1 METLM
6 FIDFETYSSVN
17 LRDCGA
23 YPYMASPDFAPLI
36 MTYRYG
42 VDGQTK
48 IAQGEAEIKWA
59 LRGLNER
66 EHVTFVAHNA
76 NFERLVLSRIFGYA
90 PGTFIPP
97 ERFIDTMALG
107 RSLGFPG
114 SLADL
119 SRALHV
125 EEKDSAGTALIAM
138 FCVPSKKTGR
148 ASTPEERPEEWAAFC
163 RYAIQDVDTMVEVY
177 TELTTR
183 YGGFPKGEREVW
195 NADQRINDRGILVD
209 AELAVRCMDI
219 AAVVKDLHQQHM
231 GKISGIANPNSTA
244 QVLKWVQARLLD
256 AGVVVL
262 PEGWNTIHME
272 NVIRVS
278 QGEKAILPD
287 PVPVFADTGE
297 LLNSMDKASVAYL
310 LSRTDIP
317 RDVRTFLEE
326 RAASNAA
333 SVAKFKAMMNRL
345 GVGNRVRGTLQYF
358 GAHTGRWAGRGV
370 QLQNLPSVTAGDDE
384 KTQEFV
390 DRVMNEPA
398 ENFSISELKPLIRGA
413 LMAPAGQTLTVC
425 DYSAIEARVLAWLAG
440 EEWVLEAFRA
450 GRDIYIETA
459 ARMFHVPYEEAKPL
473 RKKGKVAVLAL
484 GYGGGIN
491 ALKAMGAE
499 GTDAEL
505 EEIKQTYRAANPRI
519 TKFWADMDRAMRN
532 RSGRVGEYIT
542 VHPKPN
548 GLVTIKLPSGR
559 ELFYHKLHFRTVR
572 KFDKEVEALHFLD
585 PKSHR
590 AVIPTYGG
598 RLTENVTQAVARD
611 VLANALVNLDR
622 ENVPVVAH
630 VHDEVIAEGGVT
642 VERMKELMGAGWGNP
657 LAPPWAEGLP
667 LAAEGYYC
675 ARYRKE

>member
-59 LRGLNER
+59 LRGLHER

-76 NFERLVLSRIFGYA
+76 NFERLVLSRIFDYA

-97 ERFIDTMALG
+97 ERFIDTMAMG

-119 SRALHV
+119 ARALHV
-125 EEKDSAGTALIAM
+125 EEKDSAGTALIQM

-148 ASTPEERPEEWAAFC
+148 AATPEERPEEWAAFC
-163 RYAIQDVDTMVEVY
+163 RYALQDVDTMVEVY
-177 TELTTR
+177 QALINR

-219 AAVVKDLHQQHM
+219 AAVVKDLHLQRM
-231 GKISGIANPNSTA
+231 GVISGLANPNSTA
-244 QVLKWVQARLLD
+244 QVLSWLRLRLVQAGVLD
-256 AGVVVL
+256 
-262 PEGWNTIHME
+262 N
-272 NVIRVS
+272 RS
-278 QGEKAILPD
+278 D
-287 PVPVFADTGE
+287 PPVFKDTGAPF
-297 LLNSMDKASVAYL
+297 NSVDKASVAYL
-310 LSRTDIP
+310 LSRTDLP
-317 RDVRTFLEE
+317 RGVRTFLEE

-333 SVAKFKAMMNRL
+333 SVAKFKAMTNRL
-345 GVGNRVRGTLQYF
+345 GADNRVRGTIQYF

-384 KTQEFV
+384 KTQAFV

-491 ALKAMGAE
+491 ALKAMGAD

-519 TKFWADMDRAMRN
+519 AKFWADMDRAMRN

-542 VHPKPN
+542 IHPKAN

-559 ELFYHKLHFRTVR
+559 ELFYHKLHFRTVN

-611 VLANALVNLDR
+611 VLAHALVNLDN
-622 ENVPVVAH
+622 ENVAVVAH

-642 VERMKELMGAGWGNP
+642 VERMKELMGAGVGNP
-657 LAPPWAEGLP
+657 LAPPWSEGLP

>member
-1 METLM
+1 METLL

-48 IAQGEAEIKWA
+48 IAQGEAGIKWA

-76 NFERLVLSRIFGYA
+76 NFERQVLSRIFDYA

-97 ERFIDTMALG
+97 ERFIDTMAMG

-119 SRALHV
+119 ARALHV
-125 EEKDSAGTALIAM
+125 EEKDSAGTALIQL

-148 ASTPEERPEEWAAFC
+148 AATPEERPEEWAAFC

-177 TELTTR
+177 TALTTR

-219 AAVVKDLHQQHM
+219 AAVVKDLHLRHM
-231 GKISGIANPNSTA
+231 GVISGLANPNSTA
-244 QVLKWVQARLLD
+244 QVVAWVNRRLVE
-256 AGVVVL
+256 AGVM
-262 PEGWNTIHME
+262 EGQNDI
-272 NVIRVS
+272 
-278 QGEKAILPD
+278 
-287 PVPVFADTGE
+287 PVFRDTGAP
-297 LLNSMDKASVAYL
+297 LKSVDKASVAYL
-310 LSRTDIP
+310 LSRTDLP

-333 SVAKFKAMMNRL
+333 SVAKFKAMTNRL
-345 GVGNRVRGTLQYF
+345 GVGNRVRGTIQYF

-384 KTQEFV
+384 KTQAFV

-519 TKFWADMDRAMRN
+519 ARFWADLDRTMRN

-542 VHPKPN
+542 VHPKAN
-548 GLVTIKLPSGR
+548 GLVTIQLPSGR
-559 ELFYHKLHFRTVR
+559 ELFYHKLHFRTVN

-611 VLANALVNLDR
+611 VLAHALVNLDR

-642 VERMKELMGAGWGNP
+642 VERMKELMGAGPGNP
-657 LAPPWAEGLP
+657 LAPPWSEGLP

>member
-6 FIDFETYSSVN
+6 FIDFETYSPVN
-17 LRDCGA
+17 LKDCGA
-23 YPYMASPDFAPLI
+23 YPYMASPDFRPLI

-42 VDGQTK
+42 VDGETK

-76 NFERLVLSRIFGYA
+76 NFERLVLSRLFDYA

-97 ERFIDTMALG
+97 ERFIDTMAMG

-119 SRALHV
+119 ARALNV
-125 EEKDSAGTALIAM
+125 EEKDSAGTALIQL

-148 ASTPEERPEEWAAFC
+148 AATPEERPEEWAAFC

-177 TELTTR
+177 TALTTR

-219 AAVVKDLHQQHM
+219 AAVVKDLHLRHM
-231 GKISGIANPNSTA
+231 GVISGLANPNSTA
-244 QVLKWVQARLLD
+244 QVLAWVNRRLVE
-256 AGVVVL
+256 AGVMD
-262 PEGWNTIHME
+262 GQNDI
-272 NVIRVS
+272 
-278 QGEKAILPD
+278 
-287 PVPVFADTGE
+287 PVFKDTGAP
-297 LLNSMDKASVAYL
+297 LKSVDKASVAYL
-310 LSRTDIP
+310 LSRTDLP

-326 RAASNAA
+326 RTASNAA
-333 SVAKFKAMMNRL
+333 SVAKFKAMTNRL
-345 GVGNRVRGTLQYF
+345 GVGNRVRGTIQYF

-370 QLQNLPSVTAGDDE
+370 QLQNLPSVTAGGDE
-384 KTQEFV
+384 ATQAFV

-413 LMAPAGQTLTVC
+413 LMAPSGQTLTVC

-519 TKFWADMDRAMRN
+519 AKFWADMDRAMRN

-542 VHPKPN
+542 IHPRAN

-559 ELFYHKLHFRTVR
+559 ELLYHKLHFRTVS

-611 VLANALVNLDR
+611 VLAHALVNLDK
-622 ENVPVVAH
+622 EDVAVVAH

-642 VERMKELMGAGWGNP
+642 VERMKELMGAGVGNP
-657 LAPPWAEGLP
+657 LAPPWADGLP

>member
-23 YPYMASPDFAPLI
+23 YPYMASPDFSPLI

-76 NFERLVLSRIFGYA
+76 NFERLVLSRIFDYA

-97 ERFIDTMALG
+97 ERFIDTMAMG

-125 EEKDSAGTALIAM
+125 EEKDSAGTALIQM

-148 ASTPEERPEEWAAFC
+148 AATPEERPEEWAAFC
-163 RYAIQDVDTMVEVY
+163 RYAVQDVDTMVEVY
-177 TELTTR
+177 QALITR

-219 AAVVKDLHQQHM
+219 AAVVKDLHLQRM
-231 GKISGIANPNSTA
+231 GVISGLANPNSTA
-244 QVLKWVQARLLD
+244 QVLAWVNRRLVE
-256 AGVVVL
+256 AGVMDDQNDL
-262 PEGWNTIHME
+262 
-272 NVIRVS
+272 
-278 QGEKAILPD
+278 
-287 PVPVFADTGE
+287 PVFKDTGAP
-297 LLNSMDKASVAYL
+297 LKSVDKASVAYL
-310 LSRTDIP
+310 LSRTDLP

-333 SVAKFKAMMNRL
+333 SVAKFKAMTNRL
-345 GVGNRVRGTLQYF
+345 GADNRVRGTIQYF

-384 KTQEFV
+384 KTQAFV

-459 ARMFHVPYEEAKPL
+459 ARMFHVPYDEAKPL

-519 TKFWADMDRAMRN
+519 AKFWADMDRAMRN

-542 VHPKPN
+542 IHPEAN

-559 ELFYHKLHFRTVR
+559 ELFYHKIHFRTVS

-611 VLANALVNLDR
+611 VLAHALVNLDK
-622 ENVPVVAH
+622 ESVPVVAH

-642 VERMKELMGAGWGNP
+642 VERMKELMGAGPGNP
-657 LAPPWAEGLP
+657 LSPPWADGLP

>member
-1 METLM
+1 MKTLM

-76 NFERLVLSRIFGYA
+76 NFERQVLSRIFNYA

-97 ERFIDTMALG
+97 ERFIDTMAMG

-125 EEKDSAGTALIAM
+125 EEKDSAGTALIQL
-138 FCVPSKKTGR
+138 FCAPSKKTGR
-148 ASTPEERPEEWAAFC
+148 ASTPEEHPKEWAAFC
-163 RYAIQDVDTMVEVY
+163 RYALQDVDTMVEVY
-177 TELTTR
+177 QALINR

-219 AAVVKDLHQQHM
+219 AAVVKDLHLHRM
-231 GKISGIANPNSTA
+231 GVISGLANPNSTA
-244 QVLKWVQARLLD
+244 QVLSWLRLRLVQAGVLD
-256 AGVVVL
+256 K
-262 PEGWNTIHME
+262 
-272 NVIRVS
+272 RS
-278 QGEKAILPD
+278 D
-287 PVPVFADTGE
+287 PPVFKDTGAPFK
-297 LLNSMDKASVAYL
+297 SVDKASVAYL
-310 LSRTDIP
+310 LSRTDLP
-317 RDVRTFLEE
+317 RGVRTFLEE

-333 SVAKFKAMMNRL
+333 SVAKFKAMTNRL
-345 GVGNRVRGTLQYF
+345 GVGNRVRGTTQYF

-384 KTQEFV
+384 KTQAFV

-440 EEWVLEAFRA
+440 EEWVLEAFRV

-519 TKFWADMDRAMRN
+519 AKFWADMDRAMRN

-542 VHPKPN
+542 IHPRAN

-559 ELFYHKLHFRTVR
+559 ELFYHKLHFRTVS

-611 VLANALVNLDR
+611 VLAHALVNLDK
-622 ENVPVVAH
+622 ENVAVVAH

-642 VERMKELMGAGWGNP
+642 VERMKELMGAGVGNP
-657 LAPPWAEGLP
+657 LAPPWADGLP

>member
-17 LRDCGA
+17 LKDCGA
-23 YPYMASPDFAPLI
+23 YPYMASPDFSPLI

-76 NFERLVLSRIFGYA
+76 NFERLVLSRIFDYA

-97 ERFIDTMALG
+97 ERFIDTMAMG

-125 EEKDSAGTALIAM
+125 EEKDSAGTALIQL

-148 ASTPEERPEEWAAFC
+148 AATPEERPEEWAAFC
-163 RYAIQDVDTMVEVY
+163 RYAVQDVDTMVEVY
-177 TELTTR
+177 QALITR

-219 AAVVKDLHQQHM
+219 AAVVKDLHLQRM
-231 GKISGIANPNSTA
+231 GVISGLVNPNSTA
-244 QVLKWVQARLLD
+244 QVLAWVNRRLVE
-256 AGVVVL
+256 AGVMDGQNDL
-262 PEGWNTIHME
+262 
-272 NVIRVS
+272 
-278 QGEKAILPD
+278 
-287 PVPVFADTGE
+287 PVFKDTGAP
-297 LLNSMDKASVAYL
+297 LKSVDKASVAYL
-310 LSRTDIP
+310 LSRTDLP

-333 SVAKFKAMMNRL
+333 SVAKFKAMTNRL
-345 GVGNRVRGTLQYF
+345 GVGNRVRGTIQYF

-384 KTQEFV
+384 KTQAFV

-413 LMAPAGQTLTVC
+413 LKAPDGQTLTVC

-519 TKFWADMDRAMRN
+519 AKFWADMDRAMRN

-542 VHPKPN
+542 VHPKAN

-559 ELFYHKLHFRTVR
+559 ELFYHKLHFRTVS

-611 VLANALVNLDR
+611 VLAHALVNLDK
-622 ENVPVVAH
+622 ENVAVVAH

-642 VERMKELMGAGWGNP
+642 VERMKELMGAGVGNP
-657 LAPPWAEGLP
+657 LAPPWADGLP

>member
-23 YPYMASPDFAPLI
+23 YPYMASPDFSPLI

-76 NFERLVLSRIFGYA
+76 NFERLVLSRIFDYA

-97 ERFIDTMALG
+97 ERFIDTMAMG

-125 EEKDSAGTALIAM
+125 EEKDSAGTALIQM

-148 ASTPEERPEEWAAFC
+148 AATPEERPEEWAAFC

-177 TELTTR
+177 TALTTR

-219 AAVVKDLHQQHM
+219 AAVVKDLHLRHM
-231 GKISGIANPNSTA
+231 GVISGLANPNSTA
-244 QVLKWVQARLLD
+244 QVLAWVNRRLVE
-256 AGVVVL
+256 AGVMD
-262 PEGWNTIHME
+262 GQNDI
-272 NVIRVS
+272 
-278 QGEKAILPD
+278 
-287 PVPVFADTGE
+287 PVFKDTGAP
-297 LLNSMDKASVAYL
+297 LKSVDKASVAYL
-310 LSRTDIP
+310 LSRTDLP

-326 RAASNAA
+326 RTASNAA
-333 SVAKFKAMMNRL
+333 SVAKFKAMTNRL
-345 GVGNRVRGTLQYF
+345 GVGNRVRGTIQYF

-370 QLQNLPSVTAGDDE
+370 QLQNLPSVTAGGDE
-384 KTQEFV
+384 ATQAFV

-459 ARMFHVPYEEAKPL
+459 ARMFHVPYDEARPL

-519 TKFWADMDRAMRN
+519 AKFWADMDRAMRN

-542 VHPKPN
+542 VHPKAN

-559 ELFYHKLHFRTVR
+559 ELFYHKLHFRTVS

-611 VLANALVNLDR
+611 VLAHALVNLDK

-642 VERMKELMGAGWGNP
+642 VERMKELMGAGVGNP
-657 LAPPWAEGLP
+657 LAPPWSEGLP

>member
-1 METLM
+1 METLL

-76 NFERLVLSRIFGYA
+76 NFERQVLSRIFDYA
-90 PGTFIPP
+90 PGAFIPP
-97 ERFIDTMALG
+97 ERFIDTMAMG

-119 SRALHV
+119 ARALHV
-125 EEKDSAGTALIAM
+125 EEKDSAGTALIQL

-148 ASTPEERPEEWAAFC
+148 AAAPEERPEEWAAFC
-163 RYAIQDVDTMVEVY
+163 RYAIQDVDTMVGVY
-177 TELTTR
+177 TALTAR

-209 AELAVRCMDI
+209 AELAVRCTDI
-219 AAVVKDLHQQHM
+219 AAVVKDLHLQRM
-231 GKISGIANPNSTA
+231 GVISGLANPNSTA
-244 QVLKWVQARLLD
+244 QVVAWVNRRLVE
-256 AGVVVL
+256 AGVMD
-262 PEGWNTIHME
+262 GQNDI
-272 NVIRVS
+272 
-278 QGEKAILPD
+278 
-287 PVPVFADTGE
+287 PVFKDTGAP
-297 LLNSMDKASVAYL
+297 LKSVDKASVAYL
-310 LSRTDIP
+310 LSRTDLP

-333 SVAKFKAMMNRL
+333 SVAKFKAMTNRL
-345 GVGNRVRGTLQYF
+345 GVGNRVRGTIQYF

-384 KTQEFV
+384 KTQAFV

-450 GRDIYIETA
+450 GRDIYVETA

-519 TKFWADMDRAMRN
+519 ARFWADLDRAMRN
-532 RSGRVGEYIT
+532 RSGRVGEYISI
-542 VHPKPN
+542 HPKAN

-559 ELFYHKLHFRTVR
+559 ELFYHKLHFRTVS

-611 VLANALVNLDR
+611 VLAHALVNLDR

-642 VERMKELMGAGWGNP
+642 VERMKELMGAGPGNP
-657 LAPPWAEGLP
+657 LAPQWADGLP

>member
-6 FIDFETYSSVN
+6 FIDFETYSPVN
-17 LRDCGA
+17 LKDCGA
-23 YPYMASPDFAPLI
+23 YPYMASPDFRPLI

-42 VDGQTK
+42 VDGETK

-76 NFERLVLSRIFGYA
+76 NFERLVLSRIFNYA
-90 PGTFIPP
+90 PGTFIAP
-97 ERFIDTMALG
+97 ERFIDTMAMG

-125 EEKDSAGTALIAM
+125 EEKDSAGTALIQL

-148 ASTPEERPEEWAAFC
+148 ASTPEEHPEEWAAFC

-177 TELTTR
+177 TALITR

-219 AAVVKDLHQQHM
+219 AAVVKDLHLQRM
-231 GKISGIANPNSTA
+231 GVISGLANPNSTA
-244 QVLKWVQARLLD
+244 QVLAWVNRRLVES
-256 AGVVVL
+256 GVMDDQNDL
-262 PEGWNTIHME
+262 
-272 NVIRVS
+272 
-278 QGEKAILPD
+278 
-287 PVPVFADTGE
+287 PVFKDTGAP
-297 LLNSMDKASVAYL
+297 LKSVDKASVAYL
-310 LSRTDIP
+310 LSRTDLP

-333 SVAKFKAMMNRL
+333 SVAKFKAMTNRL
-345 GVGNRVRGTLQYF
+345 GVGNRVRGTIQYF

-370 QLQNLPSVTAGDDE
+370 QLQNLPSVTAGDDA
-384 KTQEFV
+384 KTQAFV

-519 TKFWADMDRAMRN
+519 AKFWADMDRAMRN

-542 VHPKPN
+542 VHPKAN

-559 ELFYHKLHFRTVR
+559 ELLYHKLHFRTVS

-611 VLANALVNLDR
+611 VLAHALVNLDK
-622 ENVPVVAH
+622 ENVAVVAH

-642 VERMKELMGAGWGNP
+642 VERMKELMGAGVGNP
-657 LAPPWAEGLP
+657 LAPPWADGLP

>member
-6 FIDFETYSSVN
+6 FIDFETYSPVN
-17 LRDCGA
+17 LKDCGA

-59 LRGLNER
+59 LRGLHER

-76 NFERLVLSRIFGYA
+76 NFERQVLSRIFDYA

-97 ERFIDTMALG
+97 ERFIDTMAMG

-125 EEKDSAGTALIAM
+125 EEKDSAGTALIQM

-148 ASTPEERPEEWAAFC
+148 AATPEEHPEEWAAFC
-163 RYAIQDVDTMVEVY
+163 RYAVQDVDTMVEVY
-177 TELTTR
+177 QALITR

-219 AAVVKDLHQQHM
+219 AAVVKDLHLQRM
-231 GKISGIANPNSTA
+231 GVISGLANPNSTA
-244 QVLKWVQARLLD
+244 QVLAWVNRRLVE
-256 AGVVVL
+256 AGVMDDQNDL
-262 PEGWNTIHME
+262 
-272 NVIRVS
+272 
-278 QGEKAILPD
+278 
-287 PVPVFADTGE
+287 PVFKDTGAP
-297 LLNSMDKASVAYL
+297 LKSVDKASVAYL
-310 LSRTDIP
+310 LSRTDLP

-333 SVAKFKAMMNRL
+333 SVAKFKAMTNRL
-345 GVGNRVRGTLQYF
+345 GVGNRVRGTIQYF

-370 QLQNLPSVTAGDDE
+370 QLQNLPSVTAGGDE
-384 KTQEFV
+384 ATQAFV

-459 ARMFHVPYEEAKPL
+459 ARMFHVPYDEAKPL

-519 TKFWADMDRAMRN
+519 AKFWADMDRAMRN

-542 VHPKPN
+542 IHPEAN

-559 ELFYHKLHFRTVR
+559 ELFYHKLHFRTVS

-585 PKSHR
+585 PKSHL

-611 VLANALVNLDR
+611 VLAHALVNLDK
-622 ENVPVVAH
+622 ENVAVVAH

-642 VERMKELMGAGWGNP
+642 VERMKELMGAGVGNP
-657 LAPPWAEGLP
+657 LAPPWADGLP

>member
-6 FIDFETYSSVN
+6 FIDFETYSPVN
-17 LRDCGA
+17 LKDCGA
-23 YPYMASPDFAPLI
+23 YPYMASPDFHPLI

-42 VDGQTK
+42 VDGETK

-76 NFERLVLSRIFGYA
+76 NFERLVLSRIFDYA

-97 ERFIDTMALG
+97 ERFIDTMAMG

-125 EEKDSAGTALIAM
+125 EEKDSAGTALIQL

-148 ASTPEERPEEWAAFC
+148 ASTPEEHPEEWAAFC

-177 TELTTR
+177 TALTTR

-219 AAVVKDLHQQHM
+219 AAVVKNLHLQRM
-231 GKISGIANPNSTA
+231 GAISGLANPNSTA
-244 QVLKWVQARLLD
+244 QVLAWVNNRLVEE
-256 AGVVVL
+256 GVMD
-262 PEGWNTIHME
+262 GSN
-272 NVIRVS
+272 
-278 QGEKAILPD
+278 D
-287 PVPVFADTGE
+287 VPVFKDTGAP
-297 LLNSMDKASVAYL
+297 LKSVDKASVAYL
-310 LSRTDIP
+310 LSRTDLP

-333 SVAKFKAMMNRL
+333 SVAKFKAMTNRL

-370 QLQNLPSVTAGDDE
+370 QLQNLPSITAGDDE
-384 KTQEFV
+384 KTQAFV

-413 LMAPAGQTLTVC
+413 LKAPDGQTLTVC

-519 TKFWADMDRAMRN
+519 AKFWADMDRAMRN
-532 RSGRVGEYIT
+532 RSGRVGEYIS
-542 VHPKPN
+542 VHPRAN

-559 ELFYHKLHFRTVR
+559 ELFYHKLHFRTVA

-598 RLTENVTQAVARD
+598 RLTENATQAVARD
-611 VLANALVNLDR
+611 VLAHALVNLDR

-642 VERMKELMGAGWGNP
+642 IERMKELMGAGPGNP
-657 LAPPWAEGLP
+657 LAPPWADGLP

>member
-42 VDGQTK
+42 VNGRTK

-59 LRGLNER
+59 LRGLHER

-76 NFERLVLSRIFGYA
+76 NFERLVLSRIFDYA

-97 ERFIDTMALG
+97 ERFIDTMAMG

-119 SRALHV
+119 ARALHV
-125 EEKDSAGTALIAM
+125 EEKDSAGTALIQM

-148 ASTPEERPEEWAAFC
+148 AATPEERPEEWAAFC
-163 RYAIQDVDTMVEVY
+163 RYAVQDVDTMVEVY
-177 TELTTR
+177 QALITR

-219 AAVVKDLHQQHM
+219 AAVVKDLHLQRM
-231 GKISGIANPNSTA
+231 GVISGLANPNSTA
-244 QVLKWVQARLLD
+244 QVLAWVNRRLVE
-256 AGVVVL
+256 AGVMDDQNDL
-262 PEGWNTIHME
+262 
-272 NVIRVS
+272 
-278 QGEKAILPD
+278 
-287 PVPVFADTGE
+287 PVFKDTGAP
-297 LLNSMDKASVAYL
+297 LKSVDKASVAYL
-310 LSRTDIP
+310 LSRTDLP

-333 SVAKFKAMMNRL
+333 SVAKFKAMTNRL
-345 GVGNRVRGTLQYF
+345 GVGNRVRGTIQYF

-370 QLQNLPSVTAGDDE
+370 QLQNLPSVTAGGDE
-384 KTQEFV
+384 ATQAFV

-459 ARMFHVPYEEAKPL
+459 ARMFHVPYDEAKPL

-505 EEIKQTYRAANPRI
+505 EEIKQTYRVANPRI
-519 TKFWADMDRAMRN
+519 AKFWADMDRAMRN

-542 VHPKPN
+542 VHPKAN

-559 ELFYHKLHFRTVR
+559 ELLYHKLHFRNVS

-611 VLANALVNLDR
+611 VLAHALVNLDK
-622 ENVPVVAH
+622 ENVAVVAH

-642 VERMKELMGAGWGNP
+642 VERMKELMGAGPGNP
-657 LAPPWAEGLP
+657 LSPPWADGLP

>member
-6 FIDFETYSSVN
+6 FIDFETYSPVN
-17 LRDCGA
+17 LKDCGA

-59 LRGLNER
+59 LRGLHER

-76 NFERLVLSRIFGYA
+76 NFERLVLSRIFDYA

-97 ERFIDTMALG
+97 ERFIDTMAMG

-125 EEKDSAGTALIAM
+125 EEKDSAGTALIQM

-148 ASTPEERPEEWAAFC
+148 AATPEERPEEWAAFC
-163 RYAIQDVDTMVEVY
+163 RYAVQDVDTMVEVY
-177 TELTTR
+177 QALITR

-219 AAVVKDLHQQHM
+219 AAVVKDLHLQRM
-231 GKISGIANPNSTA
+231 GVISGLANPNSTA
-244 QVLKWVQARLLD
+244 QVLAWVNRRLVE
-256 AGVVVL
+256 AGVMDDQ
-262 PEGWNTIHME
+262 NDI
-272 NVIRVS
+272 
-278 QGEKAILPD
+278 
-287 PVPVFADTGE
+287 PVFKDTGAP
-297 LLNSMDKASVAYL
+297 LKSVDKASVAYL
-310 LSRTDIP
+310 LSRTDLP

-326 RAASNAA
+326 RAASNAS
-333 SVAKFKAMMNRL
+333 SVAKFKAMTNRL
-345 GVGNRVRGTLQYF
+345 GVGNRVRGTIQYF

-370 QLQNLPSVTAGDDE
+370 QLQNLPSVTAGGDE
-384 KTQEFV
+384 ATQAFV

-505 EEIKQTYRAANPRI
+505 EEIKQTYRAANPHI
-519 TKFWADMDRAMRN
+519 AKFWADMDRAMRN

-542 VHPKPN
+542 VHPRAN

-559 ELFYHKLHFRTVR
+559 ELLYHKLHFRTVS

-611 VLANALVNLDR
+611 VLAHALVNLDR

-642 VERMKELMGAGWGNP
+642 VERMKELMGAGVGNP
-657 LAPPWAEGLP
+657 LAPPWADGLP

>member
-6 FIDFETYSSVN
+6 FIDFETYSPVN
-17 LRDCGA
+17 LKDCGA

-76 NFERLVLSRIFGYA
+76 NFERLVLSRIFDYA

-97 ERFIDTMALG
+97 ERFIDTMAMG

-119 SRALHV
+119 ARALHV
-125 EEKDSAGTALIAM
+125 EEKDSAGTALIQI

-148 ASTPEERPEEWAAFC
+148 AVTPEERPEEWAAFC

-177 TELTTR
+177 TALTTR
-183 YGGFPKGEREVW
+183 YGGFPRGERGVW

-219 AAVVKDLHQQHM
+219 AAVVKDLHLQRM
-231 GKISGIANPNSTA
+231 GVISGLANPNSTA
-244 QVLKWVQARLLD
+244 QVVAWVNRRLVEG
-256 AGVVVL
+256 GVMD
-262 PEGWNTIHME
+262 GQNDI
-272 NVIRVS
+272 
-278 QGEKAILPD
+278 
-287 PVPVFADTGE
+287 PVFKDTGAP
-297 LLNSMDKASVAYL
+297 LKSVDKASVAYL
-310 LSRTDIP
+310 LSRTDLP

-333 SVAKFKAMMNRL
+333 SVAKFKAMTNRL
-345 GVGNRVRGTLQYF
+345 GVGNRVRGTIQYF

-384 KTQEFV
+384 KTQAFV
-390 DRVMNEPA
+390 DRVMSEPA

-459 ARMFHVPYEEAKPL
+459 ARMFHVPYDEAKPL

-519 TKFWADMDRAMRN
+519 AKFWADMDRAMRN

-542 VHPKPN
+542 IHPKAN

-559 ELFYHKLHFRTVR
+559 ELFYHKLHFRTVS

-611 VLANALVNLDR
+611 VLAHALVNLDR

-642 VERMKELMGAGWGNP
+642 VERMKELMGAGAGNP
-657 LAPPWAEGLP
+657 LAPPWADGLP

>member
-6 FIDFETYSSVN
+6 FIDFETYSPVN
-17 LRDCGA
+17 LKDCGA
-23 YPYMASPDFAPLI
+23 YPYMASPDFRPLI

-42 VDGQTK
+42 VDGETK

-76 NFERLVLSRIFGYA
+76 NFERLVLSRIFNYA

-97 ERFIDTMALG
+97 ERFIDTMAMG

-125 EEKDSAGTALIAM
+125 EEKDSAGTALIQL

-148 ASTPEERPEEWAAFC
+148 ASTPEEHPEEWAAFC

-177 TELTTR
+177 QALINR

-219 AAVVKDLHQQHM
+219 AAVVKDLHLQRM
-231 GKISGIANPNSTA
+231 GVISGLANPNSTA
-244 QVLKWVQARLLD
+244 QVLSWLRLRLVQAGVLD
-256 AGVVVL
+256 
-262 PEGWNTIHME
+262 N
-272 NVIRVS
+272 RS
-278 QGEKAILPD
+278 D
-287 PVPVFADTGE
+287 PPVFKDTGAPFK
-297 LLNSMDKASVAYL
+297 SVDKASVAYL
-310 LSRTDIP
+310 LSRTDLP
-317 RDVRTFLEE
+317 RGVRTFLEE

-333 SVAKFKAMMNRL
+333 SVAKFKAMTNRL
-345 GVGNRVRGTLQYF
+345 GADNRVRGTIQYF

-370 QLQNLPSVTAGDDE
+370 QLQNLPSVTAGGDE
-384 KTQEFV
+384 ATQAFV

-413 LMAPAGQTLTVC
+413 LKAPDGQTLTVC

-519 TKFWADMDRAMRN
+519 AKFWADMDRAMRN

-542 VHPKPN
+542 VHPKAN

-559 ELFYHKLHFRTVR
+559 ELFYHKLHFRTVS

-611 VLANALVNLDR
+611 VLAHALVNLDK

-630 VHDEVIAEGGVT
+630 VHDEVIAEGGVS
-642 VERMKELMGAGWGNP
+642 VERMKELMGAGPGNP
-657 LAPPWAEGLP
+657 LAPPWADGLP

>member
-23 YPYMASPDFAPLI
+23 YPYMASPDFSPLI

-76 NFERLVLSRIFGYA
+76 NFERLVLSRIFDYA

-97 ERFIDTMALG
+97 ERFIDTMAMG

-125 EEKDSAGTALIAM
+125 EEKDSAGTALIQM

-148 ASTPEERPEEWAAFC
+148 AATPEERPEEWAAFC
-163 RYAIQDVDTMVEVY
+163 RYAAQDVDTMVEVY
-177 TELTTR
+177 QALITR

-219 AAVVKDLHQQHM
+219 AAVVKDLHLQRM
-231 GKISGIANPNSTA
+231 GVISGLANPNSTA
-244 QVLKWVQARLLD
+244 QVLAWVNRRLVE
-256 AGVVVL
+256 AGVMDDQNDL
-262 PEGWNTIHME
+262 
-272 NVIRVS
+272 
-278 QGEKAILPD
+278 
-287 PVPVFADTGE
+287 PVFKDTGAP
-297 LLNSMDKASVAYL
+297 LKSVDKASVAYL
-310 LSRTDIP
+310 LSRTDLP

-326 RAASNAA
+326 RAASNAS
-333 SVAKFKAMMNRL
+333 SVAKFKAMTNRL
-345 GVGNRVRGTLQYF
+345 GVGNRVRGTIQYF

-384 KTQEFV
+384 ATQAFV

-413 LMAPAGQTLTVC
+413 LMAPSGQTLTVC

-459 ARMFHVPYEEAKPL
+459 ARMFHVPYDEAKPL

-519 TKFWADMDRAMRN
+519 AKFWADMDRAMRN

-542 VHPKPN
+542 VHPKAN

-559 ELFYHKLHFRTVR
+559 ELLYHKLHFRTVS

-611 VLANALVNLDR
+611 VLAHALVNLDK
-622 ENVPVVAH
+622 ENVAVVAH

-642 VERMKELMGAGWGNP
+642 VERMKELMGAGVGNP
-657 LAPPWAEGLP
+657 LAPPWADGLP

>member
-6 FIDFETYSSVN
+6 FIDFETYSPVN
-17 LRDCGA
+17 LKDCGA
-23 YPYMASPDFAPLI
+23 YPYMASPDFRPLI

-42 VDGQTK
+42 VDGETK

-76 NFERLVLSRIFGYA
+76 NFERLVLSRIFNYA
-90 PGTFIPP
+90 PGTFIAP
-97 ERFIDTMALG
+97 ERFIDTMAMG

-114 SLADL
+114 SLTDL

-125 EEKDSAGTALIAM
+125 EEKDSAGTALIQL

-148 ASTPEERPEEWAAFC
+148 ASTPEEHPEEWAAFC
-163 RYAIQDVDTMVEVY
+163 RYAVQDVDTMVEVY
-177 TELTTR
+177 QALITR

-209 AELAVRCMDI
+209 SELAVRCMDI
-219 AAVVKDLHQQHM
+219 AAVVKDMHLQRM
-231 GKISGIANPNSTA
+231 GVISGLANPNSTA
-244 QVLKWVQARLLD
+244 QVLSWLRLRLVQAGVLD
-256 AGVVVL
+256 
-262 PEGWNTIHME
+262 N
-272 NVIRVS
+272 RS
-278 QGEKAILPD
+278 D
-287 PVPVFADTGE
+287 PPVFKDTGAPFR
-297 LLNSMDKASVAYL
+297 SVDKASVAYL
-310 LSRTDIP
+310 LSRTDLP
-317 RDVRTFLEE
+317 RGVRTFLEE

-333 SVAKFKAMMNRL
+333 SVAKFKAMTNRL
-345 GVGNRVRGTLQYF
+345 GADNRVRGTIQYF

-384 KTQEFV
+384 KTQAFV

-413 LMAPAGQTLTVC
+413 LKAPDGQTLTVC

-519 TKFWADMDRAMRN
+519 AKFWADMDRAMRN
-532 RSGRVGEYIT
+532 RSGRVGEYISI
-542 VHPKPN
+542 HPKAN

-559 ELFYHKLHFRTVR
+559 ELFYHKLHFRTVN

-611 VLANALVNLDR
+611 VLAHALVNLDR

-642 VERMKELMGAGWGNP
+642 VERMKELMGAGVGNP
-657 LAPPWAEGLP
+657 LAPPWSEGLP

>member
-23 YPYMASPDFAPLI
+23 YPYMASPDFSPLI

-59 LRGLNER
+59 LRGLHER
-66 EHVTFVAHNA
+66 KHVTFVAHNA
-76 NFERLVLSRIFGYA
+76 NFERLVLSRIFDYA

-97 ERFIDTMALG
+97 ERFIDTMAMG

-119 SRALHV
+119 ARALHV
-125 EEKDSAGTALIAM
+125 EEKDSAGTALIQM

-148 ASTPEERPEEWAAFC
+148 AATPEERPEEWAAFC

-177 TELTTR
+177 TALTAR

-219 AAVVKDLHQQHM
+219 AAVVKDLHLRRM
-231 GKISGIANPNSTA
+231 GVISGLANPNSTA
-244 QVLKWVQARLLD
+244 QVLSWLRLRLVQAGVLD
-256 AGVVVL
+256 
-262 PEGWNTIHME
+262 N
-272 NVIRVS
+272 RS
-278 QGEKAILPD
+278 D
-287 PVPVFADTGE
+287 PPVFKDTGAPFK
-297 LLNSMDKASVAYL
+297 SVDKASVAYL
-310 LSRTDIP
+310 LSRTDLP
-317 RDVRTFLEE
+317 RGVRTFLEE

-333 SVAKFKAMMNRL
+333 SVAKFKAMTNRL
-345 GVGNRVRGTLQYF
+345 GADNRVRGTIQYF

-370 QLQNLPSVTAGDDE
+370 QLQNLPSVTAGGDDA
-384 KTQEFV
+384 TQAFV
-390 DRVMNEPA
+390 DRVMREPA

-413 LMAPAGQTLTVC
+413 LRAPAGQTLTVC

-459 ARMFHVPYEEAKPL
+459 ARMFHLPYEEAKPL

-519 TKFWADMDRAMRN
+519 AKFWADMDRAMRN

-542 VHPKPN
+542 IHPRAN

-559 ELFYHKLHFRTVR
+559 ELFYHKLHFRTVS

-611 VLANALVNLDR
+611 VLAHALVNLDR

-642 VERMKELMGAGWGNP
+642 VERMKELMGAGVGNP
-657 LAPPWAEGLP
+657 LAPPWADGLP

>member
-23 YPYMASPDFAPLI
+23 YPYMASPDFSPLI

-76 NFERLVLSRIFGYA
+76 NFERLVLSRIFDYA

-97 ERFIDTMALG
+97 ERFIDTMAMG

-125 EEKDSAGTALIAM
+125 EEKDSAGTALIQM

-148 ASTPEERPEEWAAFC
+148 AATPEERPEEWAAFC
-163 RYAIQDVDTMVEVY
+163 RYAVQDVDTMVEVY
-177 TELTTR
+177 QALITR

-219 AAVVKDLHQQHM
+219 AAVVKDLHLQRM
-231 GKISGIANPNSTA
+231 GVISGLANPNSTA
-244 QVLKWVQARLLD
+244 QVLAWVNRRLVE
-256 AGVVVL
+256 AGVMDDQ
-262 PEGWNTIHME
+262 NDI
-272 NVIRVS
+272 
-278 QGEKAILPD
+278 
-287 PVPVFADTGE
+287 PVFKDTGAP
-297 LLNSMDKASVAYL
+297 LKSVDKASVAYL
-310 LSRTDIP
+310 LSRTDLP

-326 RAASNAA
+326 RAASNAS
-333 SVAKFKAMMNRL
+333 SVAKFKAMTNRL
-345 GVGNRVRGTLQYF
+345 GVGNRVRGTIQYF

-370 QLQNLPSVTAGDDE
+370 QLQNLPSVTAGGDE
-384 KTQEFV
+384 ATQAFV

-459 ARMFHVPYEEAKPL
+459 ARMFHVPYDEARPL

-519 TKFWADMDRAMRN
+519 AKFWADMDRAMRN

-542 VHPKPN
+542 VHPKAN

-559 ELFYHKLHFRTVR
+559 ELFYHKLHFRTVS

-611 VLANALVNLDR
+611 VLAHALVNLDK

-642 VERMKELMGAGWGNP
+642 VERMKELMGAGVGNP
-657 LAPPWAEGLP
+657 LAPPWSEGLP

>member
-6 FIDFETYSSVN
+6 LIDFETYSSVN

-23 YPYMASPDFAPLI
+23 YPYMASPDFSPLI

-76 NFERLVLSRIFGYA
+76 NFERLVLSRIFDYA

-97 ERFIDTMALG
+97 ERFIDTMAMG

-125 EEKDSAGTALIAM
+125 EEKSSAGTALIQM

-148 ASTPEERPEEWAAFC
+148 AATPEERPEEWAAFC
-163 RYAIQDVDTMVEVY
+163 RYAVQDVDTMVEVY
-177 TELTTR
+177 QALITR

-219 AAVVKDLHQQHM
+219 AAVVKDLHLQRM
-231 GKISGIANPNSTA
+231 GVISGLANPNSTA
-244 QVLKWVQARLLD
+244 QVLAWVNRRLVE
-256 AGVVVL
+256 AGVMDDQ
-262 PEGWNTIHME
+262 NDI
-272 NVIRVS
+272 
-278 QGEKAILPD
+278 
-287 PVPVFADTGE
+287 PVFKDTGAP
-297 LLNSMDKASVAYL
+297 LKSVDKASVAYL
-310 LSRTDIP
+310 LSRTDLP

-326 RAASNAA
+326 RAASNAS
-333 SVAKFKAMMNRL
+333 SVAKFKAMTNRL
-345 GVGNRVRGTLQYF
+345 GVGNRVRGTIQYF

-370 QLQNLPSVTAGDDE
+370 QLQNLPSVTAGGDE
-384 KTQEFV
+384 ATQAFV

-459 ARMFHVPYEEAKPL
+459 ARMFHVPYDEARPL

-519 TKFWADMDRAMRN
+519 AKFWADMDRAMRN

-542 VHPKPN
+542 VHPKAN

-559 ELFYHKLHFRTVR
+559 ELFYHKLHFRTVS

-611 VLANALVNLDR
+611 VLAHALVNLDK

-642 VERMKELMGAGWGNP
+642 VERMKELMGAGVGNP
-657 LAPPWAEGLP
+657 LAPPWSEGLP

>member
-1 METLM
+1 METIM
-6 FIDFETYSSVN
+6 FIDFETYSPVN
-17 LRDCGA
+17 LKDCGA
-23 YPYMASPDFAPLI
+23 YPYMASPDFRPLI

-42 VDGQTK
+42 VDGETK

-76 NFERLVLSRIFGYA
+76 NFERLVLSRIFDYA

-97 ERFIDTMALG
+97 ERFIDTMAMG

-125 EEKDSAGTALIAM
+125 EEKDSAGTALIQM

-148 ASTPEERPEEWAAFC
+148 AATPEERPEEWAAFC
-163 RYAIQDVDTMVEVY
+163 RYAVQDVDTMVEVY
-177 TELTTR
+177 QALITR

-219 AAVVKDLHQQHM
+219 AAVVKDLHLQRM
-231 GKISGIANPNSTA
+231 GFISGLANPNSTA
-244 QVLKWVQARLLD
+244 QVLAWVNRRLVEV
-256 AGVVVL
+256 GVMD
-262 PEGWNTIHME
+262 GQNDI
-272 NVIRVS
+272 
-278 QGEKAILPD
+278 
-287 PVPVFADTGE
+287 PVFKDTGAP
-297 LLNSMDKASVAYL
+297 LKSVDKSSVAYL
-310 LSRTDIP
+310 LSRTDLP

-333 SVAKFKAMMNRL
+333 SVAKFKAMTNRL
-345 GVGNRVRGTLQYF
+345 GVGNRVRGTIQYF

-370 QLQNLPSVTAGDDE
+370 QLQNLPSVTAGGDE
-384 KTQEFV
+384 ATQAFV
-390 DRVMNEPA
+390 YRVMNEPA

-413 LMAPAGQTLTVC
+413 LMAPSGQTLTVC

-519 TKFWADMDRAMRN
+519 AKFWADMDRAMRN

-542 VHPKPN
+542 VHPRAN

-559 ELFYHKLHFRTVR
+559 ELFYHKLHFRTVS

-611 VLANALVNLDR
+611 VLAHALVNLDK
-622 ENVPVVAH
+622 ENVAVVAH

-642 VERMKELMGAGWGNP
+642 VERMKELMGAGVGNP
-657 LAPPWAEGLP
+657 LAPPWADGLP

>member
-6 FIDFETYSSVN
+6 FIDFETYSPVN

-59 LRGLNER
+59 LRGLHER

-76 NFERLVLSRIFGYA
+76 NFERQVLSRIFNYA

-97 ERFIDTMALG
+97 ERFIDTMAMG

-125 EEKDSAGTALIAM
+125 EEKDSAGTALIQL

-177 TELTTR
+177 TSLTTR

-219 AAVVKDLHQQHM
+219 AAVVKDLHLQHM
-231 GKISGIANPNSTA
+231 GKISGLANPNSTA
-244 QVLKWVQARLLD
+244 QVLAWVNLRLVE
-256 AGVVVL
+256 AGVMD
-262 PEGWNTIHME
+262 GQN
-272 NVIRVS
+272 
-278 QGEKAILPD
+278 D
-287 PVPVFADTGE
+287 VPVFKDTGAP
-297 LLNSMDKASVAYL
+297 LKSVDKASVAYL
-310 LSRTDIP
+310 LSRTDLP

-333 SVAKFKAMMNRL
+333 SVAKFKAMTNRL
-345 GVGNRVRGTLQYF
+345 GVGNRVRGTIQYF

-384 KTQEFV
+384 KTQAFV

-519 TKFWADMDRAMRN
+519 AKFWTDMDRAMRN

-542 VHPKPN
+542 IHPRAN

-559 ELFYHKLHFRTVR
+559 ELFYHKLHFRTVS

-611 VLANALVNLDR
+611 VLAHALVNLDK
-622 ENVPVVAH
+622 ENVAVVAH

-642 VERMKELMGAGWGNP
+642 VERMKELMGAGVGNP
-657 LAPPWAEGLP
+657 LAPSWADGLP

>member
-23 YPYMASPDFAPLI
+23 YPYMASPDFSPLI

-76 NFERLVLSRIFGYA
+76 NFERLVLSRIFDYA

-97 ERFIDTMALG
+97 ERFIDTMAMG

-125 EEKDSAGTALIAM
+125 EEKDSAGTALIQM

-148 ASTPEERPEEWAAFC
+148 AATPEERPEEWAAFC
-163 RYAIQDVDTMVEVY
+163 RYAVQDVDTMVEVY
-177 TELTTR
+177 QALITR

-209 AELAVRCMDI
+209 AQLAVRCMDI
-219 AAVVKDLHQQHM
+219 AAVVKDLHLQRM
-231 GKISGIANPNSTA
+231 GVISGLANPNSTA
-244 QVLKWVQARLLD
+244 QVLAWVNRRLVE
-256 AGVVVL
+256 AGVMDDQNDL
-262 PEGWNTIHME
+262 
-272 NVIRVS
+272 
-278 QGEKAILPD
+278 
-287 PVPVFADTGE
+287 PVFKDTGAP
-297 LLNSMDKASVAYL
+297 LKSVDKASVAYL
-310 LSRTDIP
+310 LSRTDLP

-326 RAASNAA
+326 RAASNAS
-333 SVAKFKAMMNRL
+333 SVAKFKAMTNRL
-345 GVGNRVRGTLQYF
+345 GVGNRVRGTIQYF

-370 QLQNLPSVTAGDDE
+370 QLQNLPSVTAGDDA
-384 KTQEFV
+384 KTQAFV

-519 TKFWADMDRAMRN
+519 AKFWADMDRAMRN

-542 VHPKPN
+542 VHPKAN

-559 ELFYHKLHFRTVR
+559 ELFYHKLHFRTVS

-611 VLANALVNLDR
+611 VLAHALVNLDR

-642 VERMKELMGAGWGNP
+642 VERMKELMGAGVGNP
-657 LAPPWAEGLP
+657 LAPPWADGLP

>member
-6 FIDFETYSSVN
+6 FIDFETYSPVN
-17 LRDCGA
+17 LKDCGA
-23 YPYMASPDFAPLI
+23 YPYMASPDFRPLI

-42 VDGQTK
+42 VDGETK

-76 NFERLVLSRIFGYA
+76 NFERLVLSRIFNYA
-90 PGTFIPP
+90 PGTFIAP
-97 ERFIDTMALG
+97 ERFIDTMAMG

-125 EEKDSAGTALIAM
+125 EEKDSAGTALIQM

-148 ASTPEERPEEWAAFC
+148 ASTPEEHPEEWAAFC
-163 RYAIQDVDTMVEVY
+163 RYAVQDVDTMVEVY
-177 TELTTR
+177 TSLTTR

-219 AAVVKDLHQQHM
+219 AAVVKDLHLQHM
-231 GKISGIANPNSTA
+231 GKISGLANPNSTA
-244 QVLKWVQARLLD
+244 QVLAWVNLRLVE
-256 AGVVVL
+256 AGVMD
-262 PEGWNTIHME
+262 GQNDI
-272 NVIRVS
+272 
-278 QGEKAILPD
+278 
-287 PVPVFADTGE
+287 PVFKDTGAP
-297 LLNSMDKASVAYL
+297 LKSVDKASVAYL
-310 LSRTDIP
+310 LSRTDLP

-333 SVAKFKAMMNRL
+333 SVAKFKAMTNRL
-345 GVGNRVRGTLQYF
+345 GVGNRVRGTIQYF

-384 KTQEFV
+384 KTQAFV

-413 LMAPAGQTLTVC
+413 LKAPAGQALTVC

-450 GRDIYIETA
+450 GRDIYVETA
-459 ARMFHVPYEEAKPL
+459 ARMFHVPYDEARPL

-519 TKFWADMDRAMRN
+519 AKFWADMDRAMRN

-542 VHPKPN
+542 VHPKAN

-559 ELFYHKLHFRTVR
+559 ELFYHKLHFRTVN

-611 VLANALVNLDR
+611 VLAHALVNLDK
-622 ENVPVVAH
+622 ENVAVVAH

-642 VERMKELMGAGWGNP
+642 VERMKELMGAGVGNP
-657 LAPPWAEGLP
+657 LAPPWSEGLP

>member
-23 YPYMASPDFAPLI
+23 YPYMASTDFAPLI

-76 NFERLVLSRIFGYA
+76 NFERQVLSRIFDYA

-97 ERFIDTMALG
+97 ERFIDPMAMG

-119 SRALHV
+119 ARALHV
-125 EEKDSAGTALIAM
+125 EEKDSAGTALIQL

-148 ASTPEERPEEWAAFC
+148 AATPEERPEEWAAFC
-163 RYAIQDVDTMVEVY
+163 RYAIQDVDTMVAVY
-177 TELTTR
+177 TALTTR

-219 AAVVKDLHQQHM
+219 AAVVKDLHLRRM
-231 GKISGIANPNSTA
+231 GVISGLANPNSTA
-244 QVLKWVQARLLD
+244 QVVAWVNRRLVE
-256 AGVVVL
+256 AGVMD
-262 PEGWNTIHME
+262 GQNDI
-272 NVIRVS
+272 
-278 QGEKAILPD
+278 
-287 PVPVFADTGE
+287 PVFRDTGAP
-297 LLNSMDKASVAYL
+297 LKSVDKASVAYL
-310 LSRTDIP
+310 LSRTGLP
-317 RDVRTFLEE
+317 RDVRTLLEE

-333 SVAKFKAMMNRL
+333 SVAKFKAMTNRL
-345 GVGNRVRGTLQYF
+345 GVGNRVRGTIQYF

-384 KTQEFV
+384 KTQAFV

-398 ENFSISELKPLIRGA
+398 ESFSISELKPLIRGA

-459 ARMFHVPYEEAKPL
+459 ARMFHVPYEEARPL

-519 TKFWADMDRAMRN
+519 ARFWADLDRAMRN
-532 RSGRVGEYIT
+532 RSGRVGEYISI
-542 VHPKPN
+542 HPKAN

-559 ELFYHKLHFRTVR
+559 ELFYHKLHFRTVN

-611 VLANALVNLDR
+611 VLAHALVNLDK

-642 VERMKELMGAGWGNP
+642 VERMKELMGAGVGNP
-657 LAPPWAEGLP
+657 LAPPWSEGLP

>member
-1 METLM
+1 METLL
-6 FIDFETYSSVN
+6 FIDFETYSSVD

-23 YPYMASPDFAPLI
+23 YPYMASPDFSPLI

-48 IAQGEAEIKWA
+48 IAQGEAEIKRA

-76 NFERLVLSRIFGYA
+76 NFERQVLSRIFDYA

-97 ERFIDTMALG
+97 ERFIDTMAMG

-119 SRALHV
+119 SRALHL
-125 EEKDSAGTALIAM
+125 EEKDSAGTALIQM

-148 ASTPEERPEEWAAFC
+148 AATPEERPEEWAAFC
-163 RYAIQDVDTMVEVY
+163 RYAVQDVDTMVEVY
-177 TELTTR
+177 QALITR

-219 AAVVKDLHQQHM
+219 AAVVKDLHLQRM
-231 GKISGIANPNSTA
+231 GVISGLANPNSTA
-244 QVLKWVQARLLD
+244 QVLAWVNRRLVE
-256 AGVVVL
+256 AGVMD
-262 PEGWNTIHME
+262 GQNDI
-272 NVIRVS
+272 
-278 QGEKAILPD
+278 
-287 PVPVFADTGE
+287 PVFKDTGAP
-297 LLNSMDKASVAYL
+297 LKSVDKASVAYL
-310 LSRTDIP
+310 LSRTDLP

-333 SVAKFKAMMNRL
+333 SVAKFKAMTNRL
-345 GVGNRVRGTLQYF
+345 GVGNRVRGTIQYF

-384 KTQEFV
+384 KTQAFV

-398 ENFSISELKPLIRGA
+398 ESFSISELKPLIRGA

-459 ARMFHVPYEEAKPL
+459 ARMFHVPYEEARPL

-519 TKFWADMDRAMRN
+519 ARFWADLDRAMRN
-532 RSGRVGEYIT
+532 RSGRVGEYISI
-542 VHPKPN
+542 HPKAN

-559 ELFYHKLHFRTVR
+559 ELFYHKLHFRTVN

-611 VLANALVNLDR
+611 VLAHALVNLDK

-642 VERMKELMGAGWGNP
+642 VERMKELMGAGVGNP
-657 LAPPWAEGLP
+657 LAPPWSEGLP

>member
-76 NFERLVLSRIFGYA
+76 NFERLVLSRIFDYA

-97 ERFIDTMALG
+97 ERFIDTMAMG

-148 ASTPEERPEEWAAFC
+148 ATTPEERPEEWAAFC
-163 RYAIQDVDTMVEVY
+163 RYALQDVDTLVEVY
-177 TELTTR
+177 TALTTR

-219 AAVVKDLHQQHM
+219 AAVVKDLHLQHM
-231 GKISGIANPNSTA
+231 GKISGLANPNSTA
-244 QVLKWVQARLLD
+244 QVLAWVNRRLVE
-256 AGVVVL
+256 AGVMD
-262 PEGWNTIHME
+262 GQH
-272 NVIRVS
+272 
-278 QGEKAILPD
+278 D
-287 PVPVFADTGE
+287 VPVFKDTGAP
-297 LLNSMDKASVAYL
+297 LKSVDKASVAYL
-310 LSRTDIP
+310 LSRTDLP

-333 SVAKFKAMMNRL
+333 SVAKFKAMTNRL
-345 GVGNRVRGTLQYF
+345 GVGNRVRGTIQYF

-384 KTQEFV
+384 KTQAFV

-450 GRDIYIETA
+450 GRDIYVETA
-459 ARMFHVPYEEAKPL
+459 ARMFHVPYEEARPL

-519 TKFWADMDRAMRN
+519 AKFWADIDRSMRN

-542 VHPKPN
+542 IHPKAN

-559 ELFYHKLHFRTVR
+559 ELFYHKLHFRTVS

-611 VLANALVNLDR
+611 VLAHALVNLDR

-642 VERMKELMGAGWGNP
+642 VERMKELMGAGVGNP
-657 LAPPWAEGLP
+657 LAPPWADGLP

>member
-6 FIDFETYSSVN
+6 FIDFETYSPVN
-17 LRDCGA
+17 LKDCGA
-23 YPYMASPDFAPLI
+23 YPYMASPDFRPLI

-76 NFERLVLSRIFGYA
+76 NFERQVLSRIFNYA
-90 PGTFIPP
+90 RGTFIPP
-97 ERFIDTMALG
+97 ERFIDTMAMG

-119 SRALHV
+119 ARALHV
-125 EEKDSAGTALIAM
+125 EEKDSAGTALIQL

-148 ASTPEERPEEWAAFC
+148 AATPEEHPEEWAAFC

-177 TELTTR
+177 QALITR
-183 YGGFPKGEREVW
+183 YRGFPKGEREVW
-195 NADQRINDRGILVD
+195 CADQRINDRGILVD

-219 AAVVKDLHQQHM
+219 AAVVKDLHLQRM
-231 GKISGIANPNSTA
+231 GEISGLANPNSTA
-244 QVLKWVQARLLD
+244 QVLAWVNRRLVEE
-256 AGVVVL
+256 GVMDDQ
-262 PEGWNTIHME
+262 N
-272 NVIRVS
+272 
-278 QGEKAILPD
+278 D
-287 PVPVFADTGE
+287 VPVFKDTGAP
-297 LLNSMDKASVAYL
+297 LKSVDKASVAYL
-310 LSRTDIP
+310 LSRTDLP

-333 SVAKFKAMMNRL
+333 SVAKFKAMTNRL
-345 GVGNRVRGTLQYF
+345 GVSSRVRGTLQYF

-370 QLQNLPSVTAGDDE
+370 QLQNLPSITAGDDE
-384 KTQEFV
+384 KTQAFV
-390 DRVMNEPA
+390 DRVMTEPA

-413 LMAPAGQTLTVC
+413 LMAPDGQTLTVC

-519 TKFWADMDRAMRN
+519 AKFWADMDRAMRN
-532 RSGRVGEYIT
+532 RSGRVGEYIS
-542 VHPKPN
+542 VHPKAN

-559 ELFYHKLHFRTVR
+559 ELFYHKLHFRTVT
-572 KFDKEVEALHFLD
+572 KFDKEVDALHFLD

-611 VLANALVNLDR
+611 VLAHALVNLDK
-622 ENVPVVAH
+622 EDVPVVAH

-642 VERMKELMGAGWGNP
+642 VERMKELMGAGVGNP
-657 LAPPWAEGLP
+657 LAPPWADGLP

>member
-76 NFERLVLSRIFGYA
+76 NFERLVLSRIFDYA

-97 ERFIDTMALG
+97 ERFIDTMAMG

-125 EEKDSAGTALIAM
+125 EEKDSAGTALIQM
-138 FCVPSKKTGR
+138 FCVPSRKTGR
-148 ASTPEERPEEWAAFC
+148 PATPEERPEEWATFC
-163 RYAIQDVDTMVEVY
+163 RYAVQDVDTMVEVY
-177 TELTTR
+177 TALTAR
-183 YGGFPKGEREVW
+183 YGGFPEGEREVW

-219 AAVVKDLHQQHM
+219 AAVVKDLHLQRM
-231 GKISGIANPNSTA
+231 GVISGLANPNSTA
-244 QVLKWVQARLLD
+244 QVLAWVNRRLVE
-256 AGVVVL
+256 AGVMD
-262 PEGWNTIHME
+262 GQNDI
-272 NVIRVS
+272 
-278 QGEKAILPD
+278 
-287 PVPVFADTGE
+287 PVFKDTGAP
-297 LLNSMDKASVAYL
+297 LKSVDKASVAYL
-310 LSRTDIP
+310 LSRTDLP

-333 SVAKFKAMMNRL
+333 SVAKFKAMTNRL
-345 GVGNRVRGTLQYF
+345 GVGNRVRGTIQYF

-384 KTQEFV
+384 KTQAFV

-413 LMAPAGQTLTVC
+413 LMAPSGQTLTVC

-519 TKFWADMDRAMRN
+519 AKFWADMDRAMRN

-542 VHPKPN
+542 VHPKAN

-559 ELFYHKLHFRTVR
+559 ELFYHKLHFRTVS

-611 VLANALVNLDR
+611 VLAHALVNLDK
-622 ENVPVVAH
+622 ENVAVVAH

-642 VERMKELMGAGWGNP
+642 VERMKELMGAGVGNP
-657 LAPPWAEGLP
+657 LAPPWSDGLP

>member
-23 YPYMASPDFAPLI
+23 YPYMASPDFSLLI

-97 ERFIDTMALG
+97 ERFIDTMAMG

-125 EEKDSAGTALIAM
+125 EEKDSVGTALIAM

-177 TELTTR
+177 TALTTR

-219 AAVVKDLHQQHM
+219 AAVVKDLHLQRM
-231 GKISGIANPNSTA
+231 GVISGLANPNSTA
-244 QVLKWVQARLLD
+244 QVLAWVNRRLVEE
-256 AGVVVL
+256 GVMD
-262 PEGWNTIHME
+262 GQNDI
-272 NVIRVS
+272 
-278 QGEKAILPD
+278 
-287 PVPVFADTGE
+287 PVFKDTGAP
-297 LLNSMDKASVAYL
+297 LKSVDKASVAYL
-310 LSRTDIP
+310 LSRTDLP
-317 RDVRTFLEE
+317 RDVRTLLEG
-326 RAASNAA
+326 RTASNAA
-333 SVAKFKAMMNRL
+333 SVAKFKAMTNRL
-345 GVGNRVRGTLQYF
+345 GVGNRVRGTIQYF

-370 QLQNLPSVTAGDDE
+370 QLQNLPSVTAGGDAE
-384 KTQEFV
+384 TQAFV
-390 DRVMNEPA
+390 DRVMSEPA

-459 ARMFHVPYEEAKPL
+459 ARMFHVPYEEARPL

-519 TKFWADMDRAMRN
+519 AKFWADMDRAMRN

-542 VHPKPN
+542 VHPRAN

-559 ELFYHKLHFRTVR
+559 ELFYHKLHFRTVS

-611 VLANALVNLDR
+611 VLAHALVNLDK
-622 ENVPVVAH
+622 ESVPVVAH

-642 VERMKELMGAGWGNP
+642 VERMKELMGAGAGNP
-657 LAPPWAEGLP
+657 LAPPWADGLP

>member
-59 LRGLNER
+59 LRGLHER

-76 NFERLVLSRIFGYA
+76 NFERLVLSRIFDYA

-97 ERFIDTMALG
+97 ERFIDTMAMG

-119 SRALHV
+119 ARALHV
-125 EEKDSAGTALIAM
+125 EEKDSAGTALIQM

-148 ASTPEERPEEWAAFC
+148 AATPEERPEEWAAFC

-177 TELTTR
+177 TALTAR

-195 NADQRINDRGILVD
+195 SADQRINDRGILVD

-219 AAVVKDLHQQHM
+219 AAVVKDLHLQRM
-231 GKISGIANPNSTA
+231 GVISGLANPNSTA
-244 QVLKWVQARLLD
+244 QVLAWVNRRLVE
-256 AGVVVL
+256 AGVMD
-262 PEGWNTIHME
+262 GQNDI
-272 NVIRVS
+272 
-278 QGEKAILPD
+278 
-287 PVPVFADTGE
+287 PVFKDTGAP
-297 LLNSMDKASVAYL
+297 LKSVDKASVAYL
-310 LSRTDIP
+310 LSRTDLP

-333 SVAKFKAMMNRL
+333 SVAKFKAMTNRL
-345 GVGNRVRGTLQYF
+345 GVGNRVRGTIQYF

-384 KTQEFV
+384 KTQAFV

-413 LMAPAGQTLTVC
+413 LMAPSGQTLTVC

-459 ARMFHVPYEEAKPL
+459 ARMFHVPYDEAKPL

-519 TKFWADMDRAMRN
+519 AKFWADMDRAMRN
-532 RSGRVGEYIT
+532 RSGRVGEYIAI
-542 VHPKPN
+542 HPKAN

-559 ELFYHKLHFRTVR
+559 ELFYHKLHFRTVS

-611 VLANALVNLDR
+611 VLAHALVNLDK

-642 VERMKELMGAGWGNP
+642 IKRMKELMGAGVGNP
-657 LAPPWAEGLP
+657 LAPPWADGLP

>member
-23 YPYMASPDFAPLI
+23 YPYMASPDFSPLI

-76 NFERLVLSRIFGYA
+76 NFERLVLSRIFDYA

-97 ERFIDTMALG
+97 ERFIDTMAMG

-125 EEKDSAGTALIAM
+125 EEKDSAGTALIQM

-148 ASTPEERPEEWAAFC
+148 AATPEERPEEWAAFC
-163 RYAIQDVDTMVEVY
+163 RYAVQDVDTMVEVY
-177 TELTTR
+177 QALITR

-219 AAVVKDLHQQHM
+219 AAVVKDLHLQRM
-231 GKISGIANPNSTA
+231 GVISGLANPNSTA
-244 QVLKWVQARLLD
+244 QVLAWVNRRLVE
-256 AGVVVL
+256 AGVMDDQNDL
-262 PEGWNTIHME
+262 
-272 NVIRVS
+272 
-278 QGEKAILPD
+278 
-287 PVPVFADTGE
+287 PVFEDTGAP
-297 LLNSMDKASVAYL
+297 LKSVDKASVAYL
-310 LSRTDIP
+310 LSRTDLP

-333 SVAKFKAMMNRL
+333 SVAKFKAMTNRL
-345 GVGNRVRGTLQYF
+345 GVGNRVRGTIQYF

-370 QLQNLPSVTAGDDE
+370 QLQNLPSVTAGGDE
-384 KTQEFV
+384 ATQAFV

-519 TKFWADMDRAMRN
+519 AKFWADMDRAMRN

-542 VHPKPN
+542 VHPKAN

-559 ELFYHKLHFRTVR
+559 ELFYHKLHFRTVS

-611 VLANALVNLDR
+611 VLAHALVNLDK

-642 VERMKELMGAGWGNP
+642 IKRMKELMGAGVGNP
-657 LAPPWAEGLP
+657 LAPPWADGLP

>member
-76 NFERLVLSRIFGYA
+76 NFERQVLSRIFDYA

-97 ERFIDTMALG
+97 ERFIDTMAMG

-148 ASTPEERPEEWAAFC
+148 AATPEERPEEWAAFC

-177 TELTTR
+177 TALTTR

-219 AAVVKDLHQQHM
+219 AAVVKDLHLRHM
-231 GKISGIANPNSTA
+231 GVISGLANPNSTA
-244 QVLKWVQARLLD
+244 QVLAWVNHRLVE
-256 AGVVVL
+256 AGVMD
-262 PEGWNTIHME
+262 GQNDI
-272 NVIRVS
+272 
-278 QGEKAILPD
+278 
-287 PVPVFADTGE
+287 PVFKDTGAP
-297 LLNSMDKASVAYL
+297 LKSVDKASVAYL
-310 LSRTDIP
+310 LSRTDLP

-333 SVAKFKAMMNRL
+333 SVAKFKAMTNRL
-345 GVGNRVRGTLQYF
+345 GVGNRVRGTIQYF

-384 KTQEFV
+384 KTQAFV

-519 TKFWADMDRAMRN
+519 AKFWADMDRAMRN

-542 VHPKPN
+542 IHPRAN

-559 ELFYHKLHFRTVR
+559 ELFYHKLHFRTVS

-611 VLANALVNLDR
+611 VLAHALVNLDK

-642 VERMKELMGAGWGNP
+642 VERMKELMGAGVGNP
-657 LAPPWAEGLP
+657 LAPPWSEGLP

>member
-1 METLM
+1 METLL

-76 NFERLVLSRIFGYA
+76 NFERQVLSRIFDYA
-90 PGTFIPP
+90 PGAFIPP
-97 ERFIDTMALG
+97 ERFIDTMAMG

-119 SRALHV
+119 ARALHV
-125 EEKDSAGTALIAM
+125 EEKDSAGTALIQL

-148 ASTPEERPEEWAAFC
+148 AATPEERPEEWAAFC

-177 TELTTR
+177 TALTTR

-219 AAVVKDLHQQHM
+219 AAVVKDLHLRHM
-231 GKISGIANPNSTA
+231 GVISGLANPNSTA
-244 QVLKWVQARLLD
+244 QVVAWVNRRLVE
-256 AGVVVL
+256 AGVM
-262 PEGWNTIHME
+262 EGQNDI
-272 NVIRVS
+272 
-278 QGEKAILPD
+278 
-287 PVPVFADTGE
+287 PVFRDTGAP
-297 LLNSMDKASVAYL
+297 LKSVDKASVAYL
-310 LSRTDIP
+310 LSRTDLP

-333 SVAKFKAMMNRL
+333 SVAKFKAMTNRL
-345 GVGNRVRGTLQYF
+345 GVDNRVRGTIQYF

-384 KTQEFV
+384 KTQAFV

-459 ARMFHVPYEEAKPL
+459 ARMFHVPYEEARPL

-519 TKFWADMDRAMRN
+519 ARFWADLDRAMRN
-532 RSGRVGEYIT
+532 RSGRVGEYISI
-542 VHPKPN
+542 HPKAN

-559 ELFYHKLHFRTVR
+559 ELFYHKLHFRTVN

-611 VLANALVNLDR
+611 VLAHALVNLDK

-642 VERMKELMGAGWGNP
+642 VERMKELMGAGVGNP
-657 LAPPWAEGLP
+657 LAPPWSEGLP

>member
-6 FIDFETYSSVN
+6 FIDFETYSPVN
-17 LRDCGA
+17 LKDCGA
-23 YPYMASPDFAPLI
+23 YPYMASPDFRPLI

-42 VDGQTK
+42 VDGETK

-76 NFERLVLSRIFGYA
+76 NFERLVLSRIFNYA
-90 PGTFIPP
+90 PGTFIAP
-97 ERFIDTMALG
+97 ERFIDTMAMA

-125 EEKDSAGTALIAM
+125 EEKDSAGTALIQM

-148 ASTPEERPEEWAAFC
+148 ASTPEEHPEEWAAFC
-163 RYAIQDVDTMVEVY
+163 RYAVQDVDTMVEVY
-177 TELTTR
+177 QALTTR

-219 AAVVKDLHQQHM
+219 AAVVKDLHLQRM
-231 GKISGIANPNSTA
+231 GVISGLANPNSTA
-244 QVLKWVQARLLD
+244 QVLAWVNRRLVE
-256 AGVVVL
+256 AGVMDDQNDL
-262 PEGWNTIHME
+262 
-272 NVIRVS
+272 
-278 QGEKAILPD
+278 
-287 PVPVFADTGE
+287 PVFKDTVAP
-297 LLNSMDKASVAYL
+297 LKSVDKASVAYL
-310 LSRTDIP
+310 LSRTDLP

-333 SVAKFKAMMNRL
+333 SVAKFKAMTNRL
-345 GVGNRVRGTLQYF
+345 GVGNRVRGTIQYF

-370 QLQNLPSVTAGDDE
+370 QLQNLPSVTAGDDA
-384 KTQEFV
+384 KTQAFV

-459 ARMFHVPYEEAKPL
+459 ARMFHVPYDEAKPL

-519 TKFWADMDRAMRN
+519 AKFWADMDRAMRN

-542 VHPKPN
+542 VHPKAN

-559 ELFYHKLHFRTVR
+559 ELLYHKLHFRTVS

-611 VLANALVNLDR
+611 VLAHALVNLDK
-622 ENVPVVAH
+622 ENVAVVAH

-642 VERMKELMGAGWGNP
+642 VERMKELMGAGVGNP
-657 LAPPWAEGLP
+657 LAPPWADGLP

>member
-6 FIDFETYSSVN
+6 FIDFETYSPVN
-17 LRDCGA
+17 LKDCGA
-23 YPYMASPDFAPLI
+23 YPYMASPDFRPLI

-42 VDGQTK
+42 VDGETK
-48 IAQGEAEIKWA
+48 IAQGKAEIKWA

-97 ERFIDTMALG
+97 ERFIDTMAMG

-119 SRALHV
+119 ARALHV
-125 EEKDSAGTALIAM
+125 EEKDSAGTALIQL

-148 ASTPEERPEEWAAFC
+148 AATPDEHPEEWAAFC

-177 TELTTR
+177 TALTTR
-183 YGGFPKGEREVW
+183 YGGFPNGEREVW

-219 AAVVKDLHQQHM
+219 AAVVKDLHLRHM
-231 GKISGIANPNSTA
+231 GVISGLANPNSTA
-244 QVLKWVQARLLD
+244 QVLAWVNRRLVE
-256 AGVVVL
+256 AGVMD
-262 PEGWNTIHME
+262 GQNDI
-272 NVIRVS
+272 
-278 QGEKAILPD
+278 
-287 PVPVFADTGE
+287 PVFKDTGAP
-297 LLNSMDKASVAYL
+297 LKSVDKASVAYL
-310 LSRTDIP
+310 LSRTDLP

-333 SVAKFKAMMNRL
+333 SVAKFKAMTNRL
-345 GVGNRVRGTLQYF
+345 GVGNRVRGTIQYF

-384 KTQEFV
+384 KTQAFV
-390 DRVMNEPA
+390 DRVMSEPA

-459 ARMFHVPYEEAKPL
+459 ARMFHVPYDEAKPL

-519 TKFWADMDRAMRN
+519 AKFWADMDRAMRN

-542 VHPKPN
+542 IHPKAN

-559 ELFYHKLHFRTVR
+559 ELFYHKLHFRTVS

-611 VLANALVNLDR
+611 VLAHALVNLDR

-642 VERMKELMGAGWGNP
+642 VERMKELMGAGAGNP
-657 LAPPWAEGLP
+657 LAPPWADGLP

>member
-59 LRGLNER
+59 LRGLHER

-76 NFERLVLSRIFGYA
+76 NFERLVLSRIFDYA

-97 ERFIDTMALG
+97 ERFIDTMAMG

-125 EEKDSAGTALIAM
+125 EEKDSAGTALIQM

-148 ASTPEERPEEWAAFC
+148 AATPEERPEEWAAFC
-163 RYAIQDVDTMVEVY
+163 RYAVQDVDTMVEVY
-177 TELTTR
+177 QALITR

-219 AAVVKDLHQQHM
+219 AAVVKDLHLQRM
-231 GKISGIANPNSTA
+231 GVISGLANPNSTA
-244 QVLKWVQARLLD
+244 QVLAWVNRRLVE
-256 AGVVVL
+256 AGVMD
-262 PEGWNTIHME
+262 GQNDI
-272 NVIRVS
+272 
-278 QGEKAILPD
+278 
-287 PVPVFADTGE
+287 PVFKDTGAP
-297 LLNSMDKASVAYL
+297 LKSVDKASVAYL
-310 LSRTDIP
+310 LSRTDLS

-333 SVAKFKAMMNRL
+333 SVAKFKAMTNRL
-345 GVGNRVRGTLQYF
+345 GVGNRVRGTIQYF

-384 KTQEFV
+384 KTQAFV

-519 TKFWADMDRAMRN
+519 AKFWADMDRAMRN

-542 VHPKPN
+542 VHPRAN

-559 ELFYHKLHFRTVR
+559 ELLYHKLHFRTVN

-611 VLANALVNLDR
+611 VLAHALVNLDK

-642 VERMKELMGAGWGNP
+642 VERMKELMGAGVGNP
-657 LAPPWAEGLP
+657 LAPPWADGLP

>member
-23 YPYMASPDFAPLI
+23 YPYMASPDFSPLI

-76 NFERLVLSRIFGYA
+76 NFERLVLSRIFDYA

-97 ERFIDTMALG
+97 ERFIDTMAMG

-125 EEKDSAGTALIAM
+125 EEKDSAGTALIQM

-148 ASTPEERPEEWAAFC
+148 AATPEERPEEWAAFC
-163 RYAIQDVDTMVEVY
+163 RYAVQDVDTMVEVY
-177 TELTTR
+177 QALITR

-219 AAVVKDLHQQHM
+219 AAVVKDLHLQRM
-231 GKISGIANPNSTA
+231 GVISGLANPNSTA
-244 QVLKWVQARLLD
+244 QVLAWVNRRLVE
-256 AGVVVL
+256 AGVMDDQ
-262 PEGWNTIHME
+262 NDI
-272 NVIRVS
+272 
-278 QGEKAILPD
+278 
-287 PVPVFADTGE
+287 PVFKDTGAP
-297 LLNSMDKASVAYL
+297 LKSVDKASVAYL
-310 LSRTDIP
+310 LSRTDLP

-326 RAASNAA
+326 RAASNAS
-333 SVAKFKAMMNRL
+333 SVAKFKAMTNRL
-345 GVGNRVRGTLQYF
+345 GVGNRVRGTIQYF

-370 QLQNLPSVTAGDDE
+370 QLQNLPSVTAGGDE
-384 KTQEFV
+384 ATQAFV

-413 LMAPAGQTLTVC
+413 LKALDGQTLTVC

-459 ARMFHVPYEEAKPL
+459 ARMFHVPYDEARPL

-499 GTDAEL
+499 GTDVEL

-519 TKFWADMDRAMRN
+519 AKFWADMDRAMRN

-542 VHPKPN
+542 VHPRAN

-559 ELFYHKLHFRTVR
+559 ELFYHKLHFRTVS

-611 VLANALVNLDR
+611 VLAHALVNLDR

-642 VERMKELMGAGWGNP
+642 VERMKELMGAGVGNP
-657 LAPPWAEGLP
+657 LAPPWSEGLP

>member
-23 YPYMASPDFAPLI
+23 YPYRASPDFSPLI

-76 NFERLVLSRIFGYA
+76 NFERLVLSRIFDYA

-97 ERFIDTMALG
+97 GRFIDTMAMG

-125 EEKDSAGTALIAM
+125 EEKDSAGTALIQM

-148 ASTPEERPEEWAAFC
+148 AATPEERPEEWAAFC
-163 RYAIQDVDTMVEVY
+163 RYAVQDVDTMVEVY
-177 TELTTR
+177 QALITR

-219 AAVVKDLHQQHM
+219 AAVVKDLHLQRM
-231 GKISGIANPNSTA
+231 GVISGLANPNSTA
-244 QVLKWVQARLLD
+244 QVVAWVNRRLVE
-256 AGVVVL
+256 AGVMDDQ
-262 PEGWNTIHME
+262 NDI
-272 NVIRVS
+272 
-278 QGEKAILPD
+278 
-287 PVPVFADTGE
+287 PVFKDTGAP
-297 LLNSMDKASVAYL
+297 LKSVDKASVAYL
-310 LSRTDIP
+310 LSRTDLP

-326 RAASNAA
+326 RAASNAS
-333 SVAKFKAMMNRL
+333 SVAKFKAMTNRL
-345 GVGNRVRGTLQYF
+345 GVGNRVRGTIQYF

-370 QLQNLPSVTAGDDE
+370 QLQNLPSVTAGDDA
-384 KTQEFV
+384 KTQAFV

-459 ARMFHVPYEEAKPL
+459 ARMFHVPYDEAKPL

-505 EEIKQTYRAANPRI
+505 EEIKQTYRSANPRI
-519 TKFWADMDRAMRN
+519 AKFWADMDRAMRN

-542 VHPKPN
+542 VHPKAN

-559 ELFYHKLHFRTVR
+559 ELLYHKLHFRTVS

-611 VLANALVNLDR
+611 VLAHALVNLDK

-642 VERMKELMGAGWGNP
+642 VERMKELMGAGVGNP
-657 LAPPWAEGLP
+657 LAPPWADGLP

>member
-76 NFERLVLSRIFGYA
+76 NFERLVLSRIFDYA

-97 ERFIDTMALG
+97 ERFIDTMAMG

-125 EEKDSAGTALIAM
+125 EEKDSAGTALIQM
-138 FCVPSKKTGR
+138 FCVPSRKTGR
-148 ASTPEERPEEWAAFC
+148 PATPEERPEEWAAFC
-163 RYAIQDVDTMVEVY
+163 RYAVQDVDTMVEVY
-177 TELTTR
+177 TALTAR
-183 YGGFPKGEREVW
+183 YGGFPEGEREVW
-195 NADQRINDRGILVD
+195 NDRGILVD

-219 AAVVKDLHQQHM
+219 AAVVKDLHLQRM
-231 GKISGIANPNSTA
+231 GVISGLANPNSTA
-244 QVLKWVQARLLD
+244 QVLAWVNRRLVE
-256 AGVVVL
+256 AGVMD
-262 PEGWNTIHME
+262 GQNDI
-272 NVIRVS
+272 
-278 QGEKAILPD
+278 
-287 PVPVFADTGE
+287 PVFKDTGAP
-297 LLNSMDKASVAYL
+297 LKSVDKASVAYL
-310 LSRTDIP
+310 LSRTDLP

-333 SVAKFKAMMNRL
+333 SVAKFKAMTNRL
-345 GVGNRVRGTLQYF
+345 GVGNRVRGTIQYF

-384 KTQEFV
+384 KTQAFV

-519 TKFWADMDRAMRN
+519 AKFWADMDRAMRN

-542 VHPKPN
+542 IHPRAN

-559 ELFYHKLHFRTVR
+559 ELFYHKLHFRTVN

-611 VLANALVNLDR
+611 VLAHALVNLDK

-642 VERMKELMGAGWGNP
+642 VERMKELMGAGPGNP
-657 LAPPWAEGLP
+657 LAPPWSEGLP